1 MQVIARIG
9 KLKVLNGS
17 TISAVER
24 KECEVQY
31 LRELAGAQFS
41 PLYFLSSL
49 KPHGAPLLSQTRY
62 TGKEILQL
70 ANRNVERVKR
80 SHSVYLQLR
89 GMASQQT
96 ILGKL
101 RKVCI

>member
-31 LRELAGAQFS
+31 LRELAGTKIL

-49 KPHGAPLLSQTRY
+49 KPHGAPLLSLTRY
-62 TGKEILQL
+62 TGKEILHL
-70 ANRNVERVKR
+70 ANRNVKHVRR
-80 SHSVYLQLR
+80 SCSVNLQLM
-89 GMASQQT
+89 GMAS
-96 ILGKL
+96 
-101 RKVCI
+101 